1 MSYEKTKGRMEMEKE
16 HKQEVTVSTVY
27 ILHGNLIRC
36 TALNVHVYSSEC
48 SRFASTRMGQKK
60 KRCLKLLIPSHCCT
74 AKGKALIEELRQM
87 SLKKFCIP

>member
-16 HKQEVTVSTVY
+16 HKQEVISTVY

-60 KRCLKLLIPSHCCT
+60 KCCLELIYHHIAVLQRVKPY
-74 AKGKALIEELRQM
+74 LRN
-87 SLKKFCIP
+87 